1 MSPSLADGWV
11 SRSGAKLDA
20 ALTAS
25 QVDPSGLICA
35 DLGSNVGGFVQCLLA
50 RGASRVYS
58 IDTGYGVLDYGLR
71 KDPRVVVMERTN
83 AMHVALPE
91 PVDLVTIDV
100 AWTRQRHILPPAAG
114 LLTPTGCILSLVK
127 PHYEAPK
134 EWLRRGVLL
143 REKVP
148 EVVSAVADGLA
159 AMGLRLLGRF
169 DSPLPGRAGN
179 HEVWFHLERALQD
192 GAGKPWE
199 RA

>member
-1 MSPSLADGWV
+1 M
-11 SRSGAKLDA
+11 DA

-83 AMHVALPE
+83 AMHVTLDE
-91 PVDLVTIDV
+91 RVDLVTIDV
-100 AWTRQRHILPPAAG
+100 GWTRQRHILPAAVK
-114 LLTPTGCILSLVK
+114 LLGPGGEILSLVK
-127 PHYEAPK
+127 PHYEAPP
-134 EWLRRGVLL
+134 EWLRGGVLPP
-143 REKVP
+143 EKVP
-148 EVVSAVADGLA
+148 TVVATVAEGVRTFGVELVGQ
-159 AMGLRLLGRF
+159 M

-179 HEVWFHLERALQD
+179 REAWFRLRRR
-192 GAGKPWE
+192 GASPGG
-199 RA
+199 R